1 MNEKQNLR
9 LKRNVGLDYVHTFLS
24 NMNMQSSIW
33 VLYLAYCGLHLAQI
47 GLLEGIYHAT
57 SIVCEIPSGAA
68 ADLWGRKRCMILSN
82 LCIAVSCVI
91 MLFSKSF
98 GWFAVSFAVQ
108 ALGNNLNSGSEE
120 ALVYDSMKCLGQE
133 EHYMGV
139 YGRLNVL
146 IEVAQGLATVAGG
159 VLAEFSYFW
168 CYAACVVI
176 AVLALLPVLGMA
188 EPPQCSKAADT
199 AGGSAKDAPAE
210 GTPAQRTIWET
221 VKHHF
226 AVSACILQKDARIGK
241 IIGFYSVVFAA
252 HTLLFFYS
260 QQYFADFG
268 YNKVQIS
275 VIMLLVGGASCFGA
289 LASEKN
295 VPAVWEKVPDTGDGY
310 HCGGNS
316 LLRIREGGRGCSGPY
331 VCRICERGIV
341 SDPVGLP
348 ERIDSV
354 RTEGNLNLG
363 RQHVFFH
370 CHDCAVPARRSVC
383 GPVGVKDGVA
393 AARRHFTAVSFG
405 SLLHRKRKLFK
416 RSFLMYDEKSEVNI
430 C

>member
-33 VLYLAYCGLHLAQI
+33 VLYLAYCGMHLAQI

-68 ADLWGRKRCMILSN
+68 ADLLGRKRCMILSN
-82 LCIAVSCVI
+82 ICIAVSCVI

-98 GWFAVSFAVQ
+98 GCFAVSFVVQ

-146 IEVAQGLATVAGG
+146 IEVAQGLVTVAGG
-159 VLAEFSYFW
+159 ALAEFSYFW
-168 CYAACVVI
+168 YYAACVVI
-176 AVLALLPVLGMA
+176 AVLALLPVLWMA
-188 EPPQCSKAADT
+188 EPTQCGEAADT
-199 AGGSAKDAPAE
+199 AGEGVEDAAE
-210 GTPAQRTIWET
+210 GTPAQRTIRET

-260 QQYFADFG
+260 QQYFADLG

-275 VIMLLVGGASCFGA
+275 VIMLLVGGASCLGALVSEKMYRWFGKKCLIPETVIIAGAILCYGAGKAGVAIAALMCAGFANAALYPIQSDSLNALIPSEQRATLISVDSMCFSIVMIVLFPLAGA
-289 LASEKN
+289 LADRWGLKTVLLLLGVILLLFLLTVFCIEK
-295 VPAVWEKVPDTGDGY
+295 E
-310 HCGGNS
+310 S
-316 LLRIREGGRGCSGPY
+316 FS
-331 VCRICERGIV
+331 
-341 SDPVGLP
+341 SDH
-348 ERIDSV
+348 S
-354 RTEGNLNLG
+354 
-363 RQHVFFH
+363 
-370 CHDCAVPARRSVC
+370 
-383 GPVGVKDGVA
+383 
-393 AARRHFTAVSFG
+393 
-405 SLLHRKRKLFK
+405 
-416 RSFLMYDEKSEVNI
+416 
-430 C
+430 

>member
-57 SIVCEIPSGAA
+57 SIVCEIPSGAS
-68 ADLWGRKRCMILSN
+68 ADLWGRKRCMVLSN

-91 MLFSKSF
+91 ML
-98 GWFAVSFAVQ
+98 
-108 ALGNNLNSGSEE
+108 E

-176 AVLALLPVLGMA
+176 AVLALLPVLWMA
-188 EPPQCSKAADT
+188 EPPQCGKAADT

-226 AVSACILQKDARIGK
+226 AVSACILQKDARVGK

-260 QQYFADFG
+260 QQYFADLG

-275 VIMLLVGGASCFGA
+275 VIMLLVGGASCLGA
-289 LASEKN
+289 LASAKMYRRFGKRCLIPET
-295 VPAVWEKVPDTGDGY
+295 VIIAAAILCYG
-310 HCGGNS
+310 
-316 LLRIREGGRGCSGPY
+316 SGK
-331 VCRICERGIV
+331 
-341 SDPVGLP
+341 
-348 ERIDSV
+348 
-354 RTEGNLNLG
+354 
-363 RQHVFFH
+363 
-370 CHDCAVPARRSVC
+370 A
-383 GPVGVKDGVA
+383 GVA
-393 AARRHFTAVSFG
+393 AAALMCAGFANAALYPVQSDSLNALIPSEQRATLISVDSMCFSIAMIVLFPLAGAFADRWGLKTVLLLLGAILLLFLLAAFCIEKESF
-405 SLLHRKRKLFK
+405 SSDH
-416 RSFLMYDEKSEVNI
+416 S
-430 C
+430 

>member
-33 VLYLAYCGLHLAQI
+33 VLYLAYCGMHLAQI

-68 ADLWGRKRCMILSN
+68 ADLLGRKRCMILSN
-82 LCIAVSCVI
+82 ICIAVSCVI

-98 GWFAVSFAVQ
+98 GCFAVSFVVQ

-159 VLAEFSYFW
+159 ALAEFSYFW

-176 AVLALLPVLGMA
+176 AVLALLPVLWMA
-188 EPPQCSKAADT
+188 EPTQCGEAADT
-199 AGGSAKDAPAE
+199 AGEGVEDAAE
-210 GTPAQRTIWET
+210 GTPAQRTIRET

-241 IIGFYSVVFAA
+241 IIGFYSV
-252 HTLLFFYS
+252 
-260 QQYFADFG
+260 G

-275 VIMLLVGGASCFGA
+275 VIMLLVGGASCLGALVSEKMYRWFGKKCLIPETVIIAGAILCYGAGKAGVAIAALMCAGFANAALYPIQSDSLNALIPSEQRATLISVDSMCFSIVMIVLFPLAGA
-289 LASEKN
+289 LADRWGLKTVLLLLGVILLLFLLTVFCIEK
-295 VPAVWEKVPDTGDGY
+295 E
-310 HCGGNS
+310 S
-316 LLRIREGGRGCSGPY
+316 FS
-331 VCRICERGIV
+331 
-341 SDPVGLP
+341 SDH
-348 ERIDSV
+348 S
-354 RTEGNLNLG
+354 
-363 RQHVFFH
+363 
-370 CHDCAVPARRSVC
+370 
-383 GPVGVKDGVA
+383 
-393 AARRHFTAVSFG
+393 
-405 SLLHRKRKLFK
+405 
-416 RSFLMYDEKSEVNI
+416 
-430 C
+430 

>member
-33 VLYLAYCGLHLAQI
+33 VLYLAYCGIYLAQI

-68 ADLWGRKRCMILSN
+68 ADLLGRKRCMILSN
-82 LCIAVSCVI
+82 ICIAVSCVI

-98 GWFAVSFAVQ
+98 GCFAVSFVVQ

-139 YGRLNVL
+139 YGRINVL

-159 VLAEFSYFW
+159 VLAEFSCFW

-176 AVLALLPVLGMA
+176 AVLALLPVLWMA
-188 EPPQCSKAADT
+188 EPPQCGEAADT
-199 AGGSAKDAPAE
+199 AGEGVEDAAE
-210 GTPAQRTIWET
+210 GTPAQRTTRET

-226 AVSACILQKDARIGK
+226 AVSACILQKDVRIGK

-260 QQYFADFG
+260 QQYFADLG

-275 VIMLLVGGASCFGA
+275 VIMLLVGGASCLGALVSEKMYRWFGKKCLIPETVIIAGAILCYGAGKADVAAAALMCAGFANAALYPIQSDSLNALIPSEQRATLISVDSMCFSIAMIVLFPLAGA
-289 LASEKN
+289 LADRWGLKTVLLLLGVILLLFLLTVFCIEK
-295 VPAVWEKVPDTGDGY
+295 E
-310 HCGGNS
+310 S
-316 LLRIREGGRGCSGPY
+316 FS
-331 VCRICERGIV
+331 
-341 SDPVGLP
+341 SDH
-348 ERIDSV
+348 S
-354 RTEGNLNLG
+354 
-363 RQHVFFH
+363 
-370 CHDCAVPARRSVC
+370 
-383 GPVGVKDGVA
+383 
-393 AARRHFTAVSFG
+393 
-405 SLLHRKRKLFK
+405 
-416 RSFLMYDEKSEVNI
+416 
-430 C
+430 

>member
-33 VLYLAYCGLHLAQI
+33 VLYLAYRGMHLAQI

-68 ADLWGRKRCMILSN
+68 ADLLGRKRCMILSN
-82 LCIAVSCVI
+82 ICIAVSCVI

-98 GWFAVSFAVQ
+98 GCFAVSFVVQ

-159 VLAEFSYFW
+159 ALAEFSYFW

-176 AVLALLPVLGMA
+176 AVLALLPVLWMA
-188 EPPQCSKAADT
+188 EPTQCGEAADT
-199 AGGSAKDAPAE
+199 AGEGVEDAAE
-210 GTPAQRTIWET
+210 GTPAQRTIRET

-226 AVSACILQKDARIGK
+226 AVSACILQKDVRIGK

-260 QQYFADFG
+260 QQYFADLG

-275 VIMLLVGGASCFGA
+275 VIMLLVGGASCLGALVSEKMYRWFGKKCLIPETVIIAGAILCYGAGKAGVAIAALMCAGFANAALYPIQSDSLNALIPSEQRATLISVDSMCFSIVMIVLFPLAGA
-289 LASEKN
+289 LADRWGLKTVLLLLGVILLLFLLTVFCIEK
-295 VPAVWEKVPDTGDGY
+295 E
-310 HCGGNS
+310 S
-316 LLRIREGGRGCSGPY
+316 FS
-331 VCRICERGIV
+331 
-341 SDPVGLP
+341 SDH
-348 ERIDSV
+348 S
-354 RTEGNLNLG
+354 
-363 RQHVFFH
+363 
-370 CHDCAVPARRSVC
+370 
-383 GPVGVKDGVA
+383 
-393 AARRHFTAVSFG
+393 
-405 SLLHRKRKLFK
+405 
-416 RSFLMYDEKSEVNI
+416 
-430 C
+430 

>member
-33 VLYLAYCGLHLAQI
+33 VLYLAYCGMHLAQI

-57 SIVCEIPSGAA
+57 SIVCELPSGAA
-68 ADLWGRKRCMILSN
+68 ADLLGRKRCMILSN
-82 LCIAVSCVI
+82 ICIAGSCVS

-98 GWFAVSFAVQ
+98 GCFAVSFVVQ

-159 VLAEFSYFW
+159 ALAEFSYFW

-176 AVLALLPVLGMA
+176 AVLALLPVLWMA
-188 EPPQCSKAADT
+188 EPTQCGEAADT
-199 AGGSAKDAPAE
+199 AGEGVEDAAE
-210 GTPAQRTIWET
+210 GTPAQRTIRET

-260 QQYFADFG
+260 QQYFADLG

-275 VIMLLVGGASCFGA
+275 VIMLLVGGASCLGALVSEKMYRWFGKKCLIPETVIIAGAILCYGAGKAGVAIAALMCAGFANAALYPIQSDSLNALIPSEQRATLISVDSMCFSIVMIVLFPLAGA
-289 LASEKN
+289 LADRWGLKTVLLLLGVILLLFLLTVFCIEK
-295 VPAVWEKVPDTGDGY
+295 E
-310 HCGGNS
+310 S
-316 LLRIREGGRGCSGPY
+316 FS
-331 VCRICERGIV
+331 
-341 SDPVGLP
+341 SDH
-348 ERIDSV
+348 S
-354 RTEGNLNLG
+354 
-363 RQHVFFH
+363 
-370 CHDCAVPARRSVC
+370 
-383 GPVGVKDGVA
+383 
-393 AARRHFTAVSFG
+393 
-405 SLLHRKRKLFK
+405 
-416 RSFLMYDEKSEVNI
+416 
-430 C
+430 

>member
-33 VLYLAYCGLHLAQI
+33 VLYLAYCGIYLAQI

-68 ADLWGRKRCMILSN
+68 ADLLGRKRCMILSN
-82 LCIAVSCVI
+82 ICIAVSCVI

-98 GWFAVSFAVQ
+98 GCFAVSFVVQ

-139 YGRLNVL
+139 YGRINVL

-176 AVLALLPVLGMA
+176 AVLALLPVLWMA
-188 EPPQCSKAADT
+188 EPPQCGEAADT
-199 AGGSAKDAPAE
+199 AGEGVEDAAE
-210 GTPAQRTIWET
+210 GTPAQRTTRET

-226 AVSACILQKDARIGK
+226 AVSACILQKDVRIGK

-260 QQYFADFG
+260 QQYFADLG

-275 VIMLLVGGASCFGA
+275 VIMLLVGGASCLGA
-289 LASEKN
+289 LVSEKMYR
-295 VPAVWEKVPDTGDGY
+295 WFGKK
-310 HCGGNS
+310 C
-316 LLRIREGGRGCSGPY
+316 LI
-331 VCRICERGIV
+331 
-341 SDPVGLP
+341 P
-348 ERIDSV
+348 ETVIIAGAILCYGAGKAD
-354 RTEGNLNLG
+354 
-363 RQHVFFH
+363 
-370 CHDCAVPARRSVC
+370 
-383 GPVGVKDGVA
+383 VA
-393 AARRHFTAVSFG
+393 AAALMCAGFANAALYPIQSDSLNALIPSEQRATLISVDSMCFSIAMIVLIGVILLLFLLTVFCIEKESF
-405 SLLHRKRKLFK
+405 SSDH
-416 RSFLMYDEKSEVNI
+416 S
-430 C
+430 

>member
-33 VLYLAYCGLHLAQI
+33 VLYLAYCGMHLAQI

-68 ADLWGRKRCMILSN
+68 ADLLGRKRCMILSN
-82 LCIAVSCVI
+82 ICIAVSCVI

-98 GWFAVSFAVQ
+98 GCFAVSFVVQ

-159 VLAEFSYFW
+159 ALAEFSYFW
-168 CYAACVVI
+168 CYAAYVVI
-176 AVLALLPVLGMA
+176 AVLALLPVLWMA
-188 EPPQCSKAADT
+188 EPTQCGEAADT
-199 AGGSAKDAPAE
+199 AGEGVEDAAE
-210 GTPAQRTIWET
+210 GTPAQRTIRET

-260 QQYFADFG
+260 QQYFADLG

-275 VIMLLVGGASCFGA
+275 VIMLLVGGASCLGALVSEKMYRWFGKKCLIPETVIIAGAILCYGAGKAGVAIAALMCAGFANAALYPIQSDSLNALIPSEQRATLISVDSMCFSIVMIVLFPLAGA
-289 LASEKN
+289 LADRWGLKTVLLLLGVILLLFLLTVFCIEK
-295 VPAVWEKVPDTGDGY
+295 E
-310 HCGGNS
+310 S
-316 LLRIREGGRGCSGPY
+316 FS
-331 VCRICERGIV
+331 
-341 SDPVGLP
+341 SDH
-348 ERIDSV
+348 S
-354 RTEGNLNLG
+354 
-363 RQHVFFH
+363 
-370 CHDCAVPARRSVC
+370 
-383 GPVGVKDGVA
+383 
-393 AARRHFTAVSFG
+393 
-405 SLLHRKRKLFK
+405 
-416 RSFLMYDEKSEVNI
+416 
-430 C
+430 

>member
-33 VLYLAYCGLHLAQI
+33 VLYLAYCGIYLAQI

-68 ADLWGRKRCMILSN
+68 ADLLGRKRCMILSN
-82 LCIAVSCVI
+82 ICIAVSCVI

-98 GWFAVSFAVQ
+98 GCFAVSFVVQ

-133 EHYMGV
+133 GHYMGV
-139 YGRLNVL
+139 YGRINVL

-168 CYAACVVI
+168 CYTACVVI
-176 AVLALLPVLGMA
+176 AVLALLPVLWMA
-188 EPPQCSKAADT
+188 EPPQCGEAADT
-199 AGGSAKDAPAE
+199 AGEGVEDAAE
-210 GTPAQRTIWET
+210 GTPAQRTTRET

-226 AVSACILQKDARIGK
+226 AVSACILQKDVRIGK

-260 QQYFADFG
+260 QQYFADLG

-275 VIMLLVGGASCFGA
+275 VIMLLVGGASCLGALVSEKMYRWFGKKCLIPETVIIAGAILCYGAGKADVAAAALMCAGFANAALYPIQSDSLNALIPSEQRATLISVDSMCFSIAMIVLFPLAGA
-289 LASEKN
+289 LADRWGLKTVLLLLGVILLLFLLTVFCIEK
-295 VPAVWEKVPDTGDGY
+295 E
-310 HCGGNS
+310 S
-316 LLRIREGGRGCSGPY
+316 FS
-331 VCRICERGIV
+331 
-341 SDPVGLP
+341 SDH
-348 ERIDSV
+348 S
-354 RTEGNLNLG
+354 
-363 RQHVFFH
+363 
-370 CHDCAVPARRSVC
+370 
-383 GPVGVKDGVA
+383 
-393 AARRHFTAVSFG
+393 
-405 SLLHRKRKLFK
+405 
-416 RSFLMYDEKSEVNI
+416 
-430 C
+430 

>member
-33 VLYLAYCGLHLAQI
+33 VLYLAYCGIYLAQI

-68 ADLWGRKRCMILSN
+68 ADLLGRKRCMILSN
-82 LCIAVSCVI
+82 ICIAVSCVI

-98 GWFAVSFAVQ
+98 GCFAVSFVVQ

-139 YGRLNVL
+139 YGRINVL

-176 AVLALLPVLGMA
+176 AVLALLPVLWMA
-188 EPPQCSKAADT
+188 EPPQCGEAADT
-199 AGGSAKDAPAE
+199 AGEGVEDAAE
-210 GTPAQRTIWET
+210 GTPAQRTTRET
-221 VKHHF
+221 VKHPF
-226 AVSACILQKDARIGK
+226 AVSACILQKDVRIGK

-260 QQYFADFG
+260 QQYFADLG

-275 VIMLLVGGASCFGA
+275 VIMLLVGGASCLGALVSEKMYRWFGKKCLIPETVIIAGAILCYGAGKADVAAAALMCAGFANAALYPIQSDSLNALIPSEQRATLISVDSMCFSIAMIVLFPLAGA
-289 LASEKN
+289 LADRWGLKTVLLLLGVILLLFLLTVFCIEK
-295 VPAVWEKVPDTGDGY
+295 E
-310 HCGGNS
+310 S
-316 LLRIREGGRGCSGPY
+316 FS
-331 VCRICERGIV
+331 
-341 SDPVGLP
+341 SDH
-348 ERIDSV
+348 S
-354 RTEGNLNLG
+354 
-363 RQHVFFH
+363 
-370 CHDCAVPARRSVC
+370 
-383 GPVGVKDGVA
+383 
-393 AARRHFTAVSFG
+393 
-405 SLLHRKRKLFK
+405 
-416 RSFLMYDEKSEVNI
+416 
-430 C
+430 

>member
-1 MNEKQNLR
+1 
-9 LKRNVGLDYVHTFLS
+9 
-24 NMNMQSSIW
+24 MNMQSSIW

-176 AVLALLPVLGMA
+176 AVLALLPILWMA
-188 EPPQCSKAADT
+188 EPPQCGKAADT
-199 AGGSAKDAPAE
+199 AGGSVKDVPTE
-210 GTPAQRTIWET
+210 GAPAQRTIWET

-226 AVSACILQKDARIGK
+226 AVSACILQEDARIGK
-241 IIGFYSVVFAA
+241 SSASILSFCGAHAA
-252 HTLLFFYS
+252 VFYS

-275 VIMLLVGGASCFGA
+275 VIMLLVGGASCLGA
-289 LASEKN
+289 LVSEKC
-295 VPAVWEKVPDTGDGY
+295 TG
-310 HCGGNS
+310 
-316 LLRIREGGRGCSGPY
+316 
-331 VCRICERGIV
+331 
-341 SDPVGLP
+341 GL
-348 ERIDSV
+348 
-354 RTEGNLNLG
+354 G
-363 RQHVFFH
+363 
-370 CHDCAVPARRSVC
+370 
-383 GPVGVKDGVA
+383 
-393 AARRHFTAVSFG
+393 
-405 SLLHRKRKLFK
+405 
-416 RSFLMYDEKSEVNI
+416 KSA
-430 C
+430 

>member
-33 VLYLAYCGLHLAQI
+33 VLYLAYCGMHLAQI

-68 ADLWGRKRCMILSN
+68 ADLLGRKRCMILSN
-82 LCIAVSCVI
+82 ICIAVSCVI

-98 GWFAVSFAVQ
+98 GCFAVSFVVQ

-159 VLAEFSYFW
+159 ALAEFSSFW

-176 AVLALLPVLGMA
+176 AVLALLPVLWMA
-188 EPPQCSKAADT
+188 EPTQCGEAADT
-199 AGGSAKDAPAE
+199 AGEGVEDAAE
-210 GTPAQRTIWET
+210 GTPAQRTIRET

-226 AVSACILQKDARIGK
+226 AVSACILQKDVRIGK

-260 QQYFADFG
+260 QQYFADLG

-275 VIMLLVGGASCFGA
+275 VIMLLVGGASCLGALVSEKMYRWLGKKCLIPETVIIAGAILCYGAGKAGVAIAALMCAGFANAALYPIQSDSLNALIPSEQRATLISVDSMCFSIVMIVLFPLAGA
-289 LASEKN
+289 LADRWGLKTVLLLLGVILLLFLLTVFCIEK
-295 VPAVWEKVPDTGDGY
+295 E
-310 HCGGNS
+310 S
-316 LLRIREGGRGCSGPY
+316 FS
-331 VCRICERGIV
+331 
-341 SDPVGLP
+341 SDH
-348 ERIDSV
+348 S
-354 RTEGNLNLG
+354 
-363 RQHVFFH
+363 
-370 CHDCAVPARRSVC
+370 
-383 GPVGVKDGVA
+383 
-393 AARRHFTAVSFG
+393 
-405 SLLHRKRKLFK
+405 
-416 RSFLMYDEKSEVNI
+416 
-430 C
+430 

>member
-33 VLYLAYCGLHLAQI
+33 VLYLAYCGMHLAQI

-57 SIVCEIPSGAA
+57 SIVCVIPSGAA
-68 ADLWGRKRCMILSN
+68 ADLLGRKRCMILSN
-82 LCIAVSCVI
+82 ICIAVSCVI

-98 GWFAVSFAVQ
+98 GCFAVSFVVQ

-159 VLAEFSYFW
+159 ALAEFSYFW

-176 AVLALLPVLGMA
+176 AVLALLPVLWMA
-188 EPPQCSKAADT
+188 EPTQCGEAADT
-199 AGGSAKDAPAE
+199 AGEGVEDAAE
-210 GTPAQRTIWET
+210 GTPAQRTIRET

-226 AVSACILQKDARIGK
+226 AVSACILQKDVRIGK

-260 QQYFADFG
+260 QQYFADLG

-275 VIMLLVGGASCFGA
+275 VIMLLVGGASCLGALVSEKMYRWFGKKCLIPETVIIAGAILCYGAGKAGVAIAALMCAGFANAALYPIQSDSLNALIPSEQRATLISVDSMCFSIVMIVLFPLAGA
-289 LASEKN
+289 LADRWGLKTVLLLLGVILLLFLLTVFCIEK
-295 VPAVWEKVPDTGDGY
+295 E
-310 HCGGNS
+310 S
-316 LLRIREGGRGCSGPY
+316 FS
-331 VCRICERGIV
+331 
-341 SDPVGLP
+341 SDH
-348 ERIDSV
+348 S
-354 RTEGNLNLG
+354 
-363 RQHVFFH
+363 
-370 CHDCAVPARRSVC
+370 
-383 GPVGVKDGVA
+383 
-393 AARRHFTAVSFG
+393 
-405 SLLHRKRKLFK
+405 
-416 RSFLMYDEKSEVNI
+416 
-430 C
+430 

>member
-68 ADLWGRKRCMILSN
+68 ADLLGRKRCMILSN
-82 LCIAVSCVI
+82 ICIAVSCVI

-98 GWFAVSFAVQ
+98 GCFAVSFVVQ

-159 VLAEFSYFW
+159 ALAEFSYFW

-176 AVLALLPVLGMA
+176 AVLALLPVLWMA
-188 EPPQCSKAADT
+188 EPTQCGEAADT
-199 AGGSAKDAPAE
+199 AGEGVEDAAE
-210 GTPAQRTIWET
+210 GTPAQRTIRET

-226 AVSACILQKDARIGK
+226 AVSACILQKDVRIGK

-260 QQYFADFG
+260 QQYFADLG

-275 VIMLLVGGASCFGA
+275 VIMLLVGGASCLGALVSEKMYRWFGKKCLIPETVIIAGAILCYGAGKAGVAIAALMCAGFANAALYPIQLDSLNALIPSEQRTTLISVDSMCFSIVMIVLFPLAGA
-289 LASEKN
+289 LADRWGLKTVLLLLGVILLLFLLTVFCIEK
-295 VPAVWEKVPDTGDGY
+295 E
-310 HCGGNS
+310 S
-316 LLRIREGGRGCSGPY
+316 FS
-331 VCRICERGIV
+331 
-341 SDPVGLP
+341 SDH
-348 ERIDSV
+348 S
-354 RTEGNLNLG
+354 
-363 RQHVFFH
+363 
-370 CHDCAVPARRSVC
+370 
-383 GPVGVKDGVA
+383 
-393 AARRHFTAVSFG
+393 
-405 SLLHRKRKLFK
+405 
-416 RSFLMYDEKSEVNI
+416 
-430 C
+430 

>member
-24 NMNMQSSIW
+24 NMNVQSSIW
-33 VLYLAYCGLHLAQI
+33 VLYLAYCGMHLAQI

-68 ADLWGRKRCMILSN
+68 ADLLGRKRCMILSN
-82 LCIAVSCVI
+82 ICIAVSCVI

-98 GWFAVSFAVQ
+98 GCFAVSFVVQ

-159 VLAEFSYFW
+159 ALAEFSYFW

-176 AVLALLPVLGMA
+176 AVLALLPVLWMA
-188 EPPQCSKAADT
+188 EPTQCGEAADT
-199 AGGSAKDAPAE
+199 AGEGVEDAAE
-210 GTPAQRTIWET
+210 GTPAQRTIRET

-260 QQYFADFG
+260 QQYFADLG

-275 VIMLLVGGASCFGA
+275 VIMLLVGC
-289 LASEKN
+289 
-295 VPAVWEKVPDTGDGY
+295 
-310 HCGGNS
+310 
-316 LLRIREGGRGCSGPY
+316 LLYTSPSPRDCS
-331 VCRICERGIV
+331 
-341 SDPVGLP
+341 
-348 ERIDSV
+348 
-354 RTEGNLNLG
+354 
-363 RQHVFFH
+363 
-370 CHDCAVPARRSVC
+370 
-383 GPVGVKDGVA
+383 
-393 AARRHFTAVSFG
+393 
-405 SLLHRKRKLFK
+405 
-416 RSFLMYDEKSEVNI
+416 
-430 C
+430 

>member
-33 VLYLAYCGLHLAQI
+33 VLYLAYCGMHLAQI

-68 ADLWGRKRCMILSN
+68 ADLLGRKRCMILSN
-82 LCIAVSCVI
+82 ICIAVSCVI

-98 GWFAVSFAVQ
+98 GCFAVSFVVQ

-159 VLAEFSYFW
+159 ALAEFSYFW

-176 AVLALLPVLGMA
+176 AVLALLPVLLMA
-188 EPPQCSKAADT
+188 EPTQCGEAADT
-199 AGGSAKDAPAE
+199 AGEGVEDAAE
-210 GTPAQRTIWET
+210 GTPAQRTIRET

-226 AVSACILQKDARIGK
+226 AVSACILQKDVRIGK

-260 QQYFADFG
+260 QQYFADLG

-275 VIMLLVGGASCFGA
+275 VIMLLVGGASCLGALVSEKMYRWFGKKCLIPETVIIAGAILCYGAGKAGVAIAALMCAGFANAALYPIQSDSLNALIPSEQRATLISVDSMCFSIAMIVLFPLAGA
-289 LASEKN
+289 LADRWGLKTVLLLLGVILLLFLLTVFCIEK
-295 VPAVWEKVPDTGDGY
+295 E
-310 HCGGNS
+310 S
-316 LLRIREGGRGCSGPY
+316 FS
-331 VCRICERGIV
+331 
-341 SDPVGLP
+341 SDH
-348 ERIDSV
+348 S
-354 RTEGNLNLG
+354 
-363 RQHVFFH
+363 
-370 CHDCAVPARRSVC
+370 
-383 GPVGVKDGVA
+383 
-393 AARRHFTAVSFG
+393 
-405 SLLHRKRKLFK
+405 
-416 RSFLMYDEKSEVNI
+416 
-430 C
+430 